1 MKWVRLRPWLVAV
14 ALALVAI
21 GMTAGVAGAETIS
34 ECVSR
39 VTQEIGEA
47 MQDANFLERIALG
60 VLWQVLVG
68 SCFFG

>member
-21 GMTAGVAGAETIS
+21 GMTAGVAGAETIN
-34 ECVSR
+34 ECVRR

-60 VLWQVLVG
+60 VLWEVLVA
-68 SCFFG
+68 SCFFA